1 MDNVQFHI
9 AEVIADPHSTTYEY
23 DTRNNYEITVSTY
36 TDFYNRQEL
45 QVIPFNNNIKQIP
58 LVGEH
63 VLIVQG
69 FSAENKAD
77 TIYTQWYYLAAFS
90 LNSNV
95 NANLLPGI
103 SPSNSLYVP
112 KTSFGEKETSL
123 LQAYEGDTLIEGR
136 FANSIRLSST
146 IKGGVYSTQPSWRG
160 TQSGDPIIILS
171 NGKSYKKDSYVVE
184 SIRDDK
190 SSIYLTSTQKIPNL
204 LLGNT
209 ANRNPL
215 SKYLPNESQF
225 AKSQFIGVADRIVL
239 KAKTDIVVL
248 DSPIGIILNT
258 TGEVK
263 LGNDEAN
270 ESMVHGDVLLQ
281 ILQKIINQLQS
292 SVQIGDTLAPIGGY
306 INNASYAKD
315 AQKLLT
321 ELLSSK
327 YFIQKNTY

>member
-77 TIYTQWYYLAAFS
+77 TIYTQWYYLASFS

-103 SPSNSLYVP
+103 SPSNIQYVP
-112 KTSFGEKETSL
+112 KTSFGEKEISL

-136 FANSIRLSST
+136 FSNSIRLSST
-146 IKGGVYSTQPSWRG
+146 IKGGVYSTQPSWLG

-190 SSIYLTSTQKIPNL
+190 SSIYLTSTQKISM
-204 LLGNT
+204 LLGDTRNK
-209 ANRNPL
+209 NPL
-215 SKYLPNESQF
+215 SCYLPAESQF
-225 AKSQFIGVADRIVL
+225 DKSQFIGTADRVIL
-239 KAKTDIVVL
+239 KAKTDIAII
-248 DSPIGIILNT
+248 DSPKAIVLNT
-258 TGEVK
+258 SGEIK
-263 LGNDEAN
+263 LGSDTADRP
-270 ESMVHGDVLLQ
+270 MVHGDVLLNV
-281 ILQKIINQLQS
+281 LQKILNQLN
-292 SVQIGDTLAPIGGY
+292 IPIQCGTMSGTFLDRSN
-306 INNASYAKD
+306 ITAAQREL
-315 AQKLLT
+315 QKLL
-321 ELLSSK
+321 SK
-327 YFIQKNTY
+327 KYYIKKT

>member
-77 TIYTQWYYLAAFS
+77 TIYTQWYYLASFS

-190 SSIYLTSTQKIPNL
+190 SSIYLTSTQKISIS
-204 LLGNT
+204 LGDTN
-209 ANRNPL
+209 NKNPL
-215 SKYLPNESQF
+215 SCYQPAETQF
-225 AKSQFIGVADRIVL
+225 DKSQFIGTADRVIL
-239 KAKTDIVVL
+239 KAKTDIVII
-248 DSPIGIILNT
+248 DSPKAIILNT
-258 TGEVK
+258 TGEIK
-263 LGNDEAN
+263 LGSDTADQ
-270 ESMVHGDVLLQ
+270 SMVHGDVLLRL
-281 ILQKIINQLQS
+281 LQKILHQLN
-292 SVQIGDTLAPIGGY
+292 TPIQCGTMSGTFLNRSNIDSAQRDLQNLLSQKYY
-306 INNASYAKD
+306 INK
-315 AQKLLT
+315 T
-321 ELLSSK
+321 
-327 YFIQKNTY
+327 

>member
-77 TIYTQWYYLAAFS
+77 TIYTQWYYLASFS

-103 SPSNSLYVP
+103 SPSNIQYVP
-112 KTSFGEKETSL
+112 KTSFGEKEISL

-136 FANSIRLSST
+136 FSNSIRLSST
-146 IKGGVYSTQPSWRG
+146 IKGGVYSTQPSWLG

-184 SIRDDK
+184 NIVNDD
-190 SSIYLTSTQKIPNL
+190 SSIWLTSTQKLNDFVL
-204 LLGNT
+204 NNKLHLG
-209 ANRNPL
+209 
-215 SKYLPNESQF
+215 ESESSF
-225 AKSQFIGVADRIVL
+225 VKSQLIGTADRIIL
-239 KAKTDIVVL
+239 KAKTDLIVL
-248 DSPIGIILNT
+248 DSQKGLELLAPKVKIG
-258 TGEVK
+258 TGPYEP
-263 LGNDEAN
+263 
-270 ESMVHGDVLLQ
+270 
-281 ILQKIINQLQS
+281 ILQSTATIKLLRKIIEVIQTGFVDSTGAISTPINQSLQTIDLS
-292 SVQIGDTLAPIGGY
+292 
-306 INNASYAKD
+306 
-315 AQKLLT
+315 KLT
-321 ELLSSK
+321 SK
-327 YFIQKNTY
+327 TIDIDQWRNI

>member
-77 TIYTQWYYLAAFS
+77 TIYTQWYYLASFS

-103 SPSNSLYVP
+103 SPSNIQYVP
-112 KTSFGEKETSL
+112 KTSFGEKEISL

-136 FANSIRLSST
+136 FSNSIRLSST

-184 SIRDDK
+184 NIVNDD
-190 SSIYLTSTQKIPNL
+190 SSIWLTSTQKLNNFVL
-204 LLGNT
+204 NNKLHLGK
-209 ANRNPL
+209 
-215 SKYLPNESQF
+215 SESSF
-225 AKSQFIGVADRIVL
+225 IKSQLIGTADRIIL
-239 KAKTDIVVL
+239 KAKTDLIVL
-248 DSPIGIILNT
+248 DSQKGLELLAPKVKIG
-258 TGEVK
+258 TGPYEP
-263 LGNDEAN
+263 
-270 ESMVHGDVLLQ
+270 
-281 ILQKIINQLQS
+281 ILQSTATIKLLRKIIEVIQTGFVDSTGAISTPINPSLQTIDLS
-292 SVQIGDTLAPIGGY
+292 
-306 INNASYAKD
+306 
-315 AQKLLT
+315 KLT
-321 ELLSSK
+321 SK
-327 YFIQKNTY
+327 TIDIDQWRNV

>member
-77 TIYTQWYYLAAFS
+77 TIYTQWYYLASFS

-103 SPSNSLYVP
+103 SPSNIQYVP
-112 KTSFGEKETSL
+112 KTSFGEKEISL
-123 LQAYEGDTLIEGR
+123 LQAYEGDTLMEGR
-136 FANSIRLSST
+136 FSNSIRLSST
-146 IKGGVYSTQPSWRG
+146 IKGGVYSTQPSWLG

-190 SSIYLTSTQKIPNL
+190 SSIYLTSTQKISM
-204 LLGNT
+204 LLGDTRNK
-209 ANRNPL
+209 NPL
-215 SKYLPNESQF
+215 SCYLPAESQF
-225 AKSQFIGVADRIVL
+225 DKSQFIGTADRVIL
-239 KAKTDIVVL
+239 KAKTDIAII
-248 DSPIGIILNT
+248 DSPKAIVLNT
-258 TGEVK
+258 SGEIK
-263 LGNDEAN
+263 LGSDTADQP
-270 ESMVHGDVLLQ
+270 MVHGDVLLTV
-281 ILQKIINQLQS
+281 LQKILNQLN
-292 SVQIGDTLAPIGGY
+292 TPIQCGTMSGTFLDRSN
-306 INNASYAKD
+306 ITAAQQEL
-315 AQKLLT
+315 QKLL
-321 ELLSSK
+321 SK
-327 YFIQKNTY
+327 KYYINKT

>member
-77 TIYTQWYYLAAFS
+77 TIYTQWYYLASFS

-103 SPSNSLYVP
+103 SPSNIQYVP
-112 KTSFGEKETSL
+112 KTSFGEKEISL

-146 IKGGVYSTQPSWRG
+146 IKGGVYSTQPSWLG

-190 SSIYLTSTQKIPNL
+190 SSIYLTSTQKISM
-204 LLGNT
+204 LLGDTLNK
-209 ANRNPL
+209 NPL
-215 SKYLPNESQF
+215 SCYLPAESQF
-225 AKSQFIGVADRIVL
+225 DKSQFIGTADRVIL
-239 KAKTDIVVL
+239 KAKTDIAII
-248 DSPIGIILNT
+248 DSPKAIVLNT
-258 TGEVK
+258 SGEIK
-263 LGNDEAN
+263 LGSDTADQP
-270 ESMVHGDVLLQ
+270 MVHGDVLLTV
-281 ILQKIINQLQS
+281 LQKILNQLNTS
-292 SVQIGDTLAPIGGY
+292 IECGTMLGKFTDRSNIDLAQLEL
-306 INNASYAKD
+306 
-315 AQKLLT
+315 QKLL
-321 ELLSSK
+321 SK
-327 YFIQKNTY
+327 KYYINKT

>member
-23 DTRNNYEITVSTY
+23 DTRSNYEITVSTY

-69 FSAENKAD
+69 FSAENKSD
-77 TIYTQWYYLAAFS
+77 TIYTQWYYLASFS

-190 SSIYLTSTQKIPNL
+190 SSIYLTSTQKISM
-204 LLGNT
+204 LLGDTRNK
-209 ANRNPL
+209 NPL
-215 SKYLPNESQF
+215 SCYLPAESQF
-225 AKSQFIGVADRIVL
+225 DKSQFIGTADRVIL
-239 KAKTDIVVL
+239 KAKTDIAII
-248 DSPIGIILNT
+248 DSPKAIVLNT
-258 TGEVK
+258 SGEIK
-263 LGNDEAN
+263 LGSDTADQP
-270 ESMVHGDVLLQ
+270 MVHGDVLLTV
-281 ILQKIINQLQS
+281 LQKILNQLN
-292 SVQIGDTLAPIGGY
+292 TPIQCGTMSGTFLDRSN
-306 INNASYAKD
+306 ITAAQREL
-315 AQKLLT
+315 QKLL
-321 ELLSSK
+321 SK
-327 YFIQKNTY
+327 KYYINKT

>member
-190 SSIYLTSTQKIPNL
+190 SSIYLTSTQKISM
-204 LLGNT
+204 LLGDTRNK
-209 ANRNPL
+209 NPL
-215 SKYLPNESQF
+215 SCYLPAESQF
-225 AKSQFIGVADRIVL
+225 DKSQFIGTADRVIL
-239 KAKTDIVVL
+239 KAKTDIAII
-248 DSPIGIILNT
+248 DSPKAIVLNT
-258 TGEVK
+258 SGEIK
-263 LGNDEAN
+263 LGSDTADQP
-270 ESMVHGDVLLQ
+270 MAHGDVLKSV
-281 ILQKIINQLQS
+281 LQKILNQLN
-292 SVQIGDTLAPIGGY
+292 VNIECGTMCGGFTDLTNVTEAQNELNNLLSQKYY
-306 INNASYAKD
+306 INK
-315 AQKLLT
+315 T
-321 ELLSSK
+321 
-327 YFIQKNTY
+327 

>member
-77 TIYTQWYYLAAFS
+77 TIYTQWYYLASFS

-103 SPSNSLYVP
+103 SPSNIQYVP
-112 KTSFGEKETSL
+112 KTSFGEKEISL

-136 FANSIRLSST
+136 FSNSIRLSST
-146 IKGGVYSTQPSWRG
+146 IKGGVYSTQPSWLG

-190 SSIYLTSTQKIPNL
+190 SSIYLTSTQKISM
-204 LLGNT
+204 LLGDTRNK
-209 ANRNPL
+209 NPL
-215 SKYLPNESQF
+215 SCYLPAESQF
-225 AKSQFIGVADRIVL
+225 DKSQFIGTADRVIL
-239 KAKTDIVVL
+239 KAKTDIAII
-248 DSPIGIILNT
+248 DSPRGIILNT
-258 TGEVK
+258 TGAVK
-263 LGNDEAN
+263 IGNDSAN
-270 ESMVHGDVLLQ
+270 VGMVHSDVLKD
-281 ILQKIINQLQS
+281 ILTKLIDQMLS
-292 SVQIGDTLAPIGGY
+292 GVQVGDGYAPQGGFVDNGARAKEARALLA
-306 INNASYAKD
+306 
-315 AQKLLT
+315 KLD
-321 ELLSSK
+321 SSK
-327 YFIQKNTY
+327 YFITKETN